1 MARRKTDISKNG
13 LLCVKSIMTIALTV
27 MLCILVYLYPDS
39 YAETFKSCIVM
50 VVTFYFTHQMQKEGD
65 LNAQTGP
72 ETSQRPVPKGKEL
85 SALEQA
91 EDQQENKEEG
101 G

>member
-50 VVTFYFTHQMQKEGD
+50 VVTFYFTHQMQKEGEQNE
-65 LNAQTGP
+65 NAEQRKTEAALSKRQEFNCALAAEE
-72 ETSQRPVPKGKEL
+72 ETESEQR
-85 SALEQA
+85 Q
-91 EDQQENKEEG
+91 
-101 G
+101 

>member
-50 VVTFYFTHQMQKEGD
+50 VVTFYFTHQINKESETNE
-65 LNAQTGP
+65 NA
-72 ETSQRPVPKGKEL
+72 EQRKTEATLSKRQEWD
-85 SALEQA
+85 SALESEEA
-91 EDQQENKEEG
+91 EEVKQRQ
-101 G
+101 